1 MPGRPVSPDRA
12 PADLE
17 RSGPRGKGRDEAVVN
32 AVLHDDAA
40 RCGAALAGLEEGTV
54 ERNRDCAVEIGVVE
68 ATSGFLPPIST
79 ARAWRAAPV
88 PTFAPTACEPVNEM
102 PSMPGWSTIAA
113 PTPPVPSTRL
123 NTPAGA
129 PHSWMIEASAC
140 AIAGV
145 TLAGFMTT
153 QLPNASAGADFHAG
167 IAIRKFP
174 RRDQAE
180 NTDRLAAGRNVN
192 AGTGRFERLAVTA
205 QRLTRE
211 VLEYACGAHDLA
223 GRLGQRLAFLA
234 RQQFAERLGTRHD
247 GCADLVEQVGPYLGR
262 GRGPCRERGARCP
275 EPRGRPRRH
284 RRSGSSRRSHACRTG

>member
-1 MPGRPVSPDRA
+1 MMRLDAVQRWPSGRRHRRAQSRLRGRDRRRGA
-12 PADLE
+12 RPADSCRPSRLY
-17 RSGPRGKGRDEAVVN
+17 
-32 AVLHDDAA
+32 A
-40 RCGAALAGLEEGTV
+40 RLACRAGA
-54 ERNRDCAVEIGVVE
+54 D
-68 ATSGFLPPIST
+68 
-79 ARAWRAAPV
+79 
-88 PTFAPTACEPVNEM
+88 FAPTACEPVNEM

-262 GRGPCRERGARCP
+262 GRGPCRERGARCL